1 MVLAKK
7 KLVIAIAAFTPFA
20 VFANEDQQTQKAGTT
35 LPTIVV
41 TASLAE
47 ESPDTAPASIT
58 VVSKEQIE
66 QSAANSLAEVL
77 GKTVG
82 VQNYNGGGREKLT
95 IRGVRESNG
104 VYTLILVNGKRISS
118 TGALWRDADLDISS
132 IPLSSIERVEVIR
145 GPMSALY
152 GSDAIGGVIN
162 IITKKPTDEWQ
173 GAINAEYHIVDRG
186 TGKQQ
191 YRLGASASGALTD
204 KLGLSISAEQYDRD
218 AWFSQGK
225 QATPAYYIEGKKTQ
239 NLRSTLSYELNDQQN
254 IDLDLGY
261 NKDERPYGQT
271 DYQYYPA
278 WDYLSEGFASQEIE
292 RYSVGLT
299 HRGDWSWGKT
309 TVSAQQ
315 ENSEIKDYDSD
326 FDEPKHRTLKENN
339 TNLRAYS
346 NFDVSIHGVVAGVEY
361 NNQEVKDG
369 VTYQNSGK
377 ASVST
382 TSVFVQDDIHITDPL
397 TLSLSGRYDDHE
409 VFGHHFSPKAYLVYQ
424 LPHDI
429 VVKGGY
435 GQAFKAPSLAQM
447 TKDYGIVSCGGGC
460 TLWGNPNLEPET
472 SDNYEISASIRKST
486 WNGSVTLFQNEI
498 KDMISR
504 DITYTI
510 DPNGESKPTGAAWVN
525 LGRVKIKGVEL
536 AAQADLLPMLSVD
549 ANATYL
555 DAKNSETHK
564 RLDERPRLQAN
575 TNLNLKPLEWLT
587 LTAGASYIGDQVINQ
602 KKLPDYTLVNIGLSA
617 KVDPAVTVRAGIR
630 NLTDVDL
637 EKKGKDAGI
646 TFNEK
651 ELGRNYYVGLTYT
664 F

>member
-20 VFANEDQQTQKAGTT
+20 VMANDDQPLQNTTT
-35 LPTIVV
+35 LAPIVV

-58 VVSKEQIE
+58 VVTSKQIE
-66 QSAANSLAEVL
+66 ESAANSLAEVL

-82 VQNYNGGGREKLT
+82 VQNYNGGGRDKLT

-132 IPLSSIERVEVIR
+132 IPLASIERVEIIR

-162 IITKKPTDEWQ
+162 IITKKPTTDWH
-173 GAINAEYHIVDRG
+173 GAVNAEYHLVDRG

-204 KLGLSISAEQYDRD
+204 QLSMSIAAEQYDRD

-225 QATPAYYIEGKKTQ
+225 QTNPAYYIEGKKTQ
-239 NLRSTLSYELNDQQN
+239 NLRSTFSYELNDQQSV
-254 IDLDLGY
+254 DLDLGY
-261 NKDERPYGQT
+261 NKDERPYGTT
-271 DYQYYPA
+271 DYAYYPGWGA
-278 WDYLSEGFASQEIE
+278 YEAFASQEIE
-292 RYSVGLT
+292 RYTLGLT
-299 HRGDWSWGKT
+299 HTGQWDWGKT

-315 ENSEIKDYDSD
+315 ENSEIHDFDSD
-326 FDEPKHRTLKENN
+326 FDAPKHRTLKENN

-346 NFDVSIHGVVAGVEY
+346 NFDLGINGVVAGVEY
-361 NNQEVKDG
+361 NNQEVKDP

-382 TSVFVQDDIHITDPL
+382 TSVFLQDDIHITDPL

-409 VFGHHFSPKAYLVYQ
+409 VFGGHFSPKAYLVYQ
-424 LPHDI
+424 LPYDI
-429 VVKGGY
+429 TVKGGY

-447 TKDYGIVSCGGGC
+447 TKDYGIVSCGGAC

-472 SDNYEISASIRKST
+472 SDNYEFSASIRKDT
-486 WNGSVTLFQNEI
+486 WNGSITLFQNEI
-498 KDMISR
+498 SDMISR
-504 DITYTI
+504 NVTYTF
-510 DPNGESKPTGAAWVN
+510 DPVKNESVPTAAEWVN
-525 LGRVKIKGVEL
+525 LDNVKIKGLEI
-536 AAQADLLPMLSVD
+536 AAQVDLLPILSVD

-555 DAKNSETHK
+555 DAKNKATDK

-575 TNLNLKPLEWLT
+575 TNINLKPVDWLT
-587 LTAGASYIGDQVINQ
+587 LTVGASYMGDQTINE
-602 KKLPDYTLVNIGLSA
+602 KKLPNYTLVNLGLSA

-637 EKKGKDAGI
+637 EEKGKDAGLS
-646 TFNEK
+646 FNEK
-651 ELGRNYYVGLTYT
+651 ELGRNYYVGLTYS

>member
-1 MVLAKK
+1 MILAKK

-20 VFANEDQQTQKAGTT
+20 VIAADDQAQNKI

-41 TASLAE
+41 SASLAE

-58 VVSKEQIE
+58 VVTGEQIQ
-66 QSAANSLAEVL
+66 QSSATSLAEVL

-104 VYTLILVNGKRISS
+104 IYTLILVNGKRISS

-132 IPLSSIERVEVIR
+132 IPLSGIERVEVIR

-162 IITKKPTDEWQ
+162 IITKKPTKDWH
-173 GAINAEYHIVDRG
+173 GAVNADYHLVDRG
-186 TGKQQ
+186 DGKQQ
-191 YRLGASASGALTD
+191 YRIGASASGALTD
-204 KLGLSISAEQYDRD
+204 QLGLSISAEQYDRD

-225 QATPAYYIEGKKTQ
+225 ATNPAYYIEAKKTQ

-261 NKDERPYGQT
+261 NKDERPLGIDTYRTGYDPQFG
-271 DYQYYPA
+271 A
-278 WDYLSEGFASQEIE
+278 WVNKGSSSQEIE
-292 RYSVGLT
+292 RYTVGLT
-299 HRGDWSWGKT
+299 HKGNWSWGNT

-315 ENSEIKDYDSD
+315 ENSKINDYDSD
-326 FDEPKHRTLKENN
+326 FDQPQHRTLKENN

-346 NFDVSIHGVVAGVEY
+346 NFDLGINGVVAGIEY
-361 NNQEVKDG
+361 NNQEVKDP
-369 VTYQNSGK
+369 VTYRNTGK

-382 TSVFVQDDIHITDPL
+382 TSLFLQDDIHITDPL

-409 VFGHHFSPKAYLVYQ
+409 VFGSHFSPKVYLVYQ
-424 LPHDI
+424 LPYD
-429 VVKGGY
+429 VVIKGGY

-447 TKDYGIVSCGGGC
+447 TKDYGIVSCGSKC
-460 TLWGNPNLEPET
+460 TLWGNPNLKPET
-472 SDNYEISASIRKST
+472 SDNFEISASIRKST
-486 WNGSVTLFQNEI
+486 WNGSVTLFQNKI
-498 KDMISR
+498 DDMISR
-504 DITYTI
+504 NITWNANG
-510 DPNGESKPTGAAWVN
+510 DPIAAAWVN
-525 LGRVKIKGVEL
+525 LNSVKIKGIEL
-536 AAQADLLPMLSVD
+536 AGQADLLPMLSVD

-555 DAKNSETHK
+555 DAKNSETNK

-575 TNLNLKPLEWLT
+575 TNINFKPLDWLT
-587 LTAGASYIGDQVINQ
+587 LTAGASHMGNQVINNKQ
-602 KKLPDYTLVNIGLSA
+602 LPNYTLVNLGLSA
-617 KVDPAVTVRAGIR
+617 KIDSAVTLRTGIR

-637 EKKGKDAGI
+637 EEKGKAVNLS
-646 TFNEK
+646 FNEK